1 MTRTLKTEILIAI
14 LGSGVLSTLI
24 SGLFTF
30 LQSRR
35 DAKNAT
41 ALGVKSVLQDRIKWL
56 GKQHIKRGC
65 ITFEDLEDLIKMH
78 EVYHD
83 KLKGNGYLDKVMT
96 EVKALPVVER
106 YEEYD

>member
-1 MTRTLKTEILIAI
+1 MKTEILIAI

-30 LQSRR
+30 LQSRSV
-35 DAKNAT
+35 AKNAT
-41 ALGVKSVLQDRIKWL
+41 ASGVKAVLQDRIKWL
-56 GKQHIKRGC
+56 GRQHIKRGC
-65 ITFEDLEDLIKMH
+65 VTFEDLEDLIKMH

-83 KLKGNGYLDKVMT
+83 KLEGNGYLDKVMS